1 MYKENSTTSLEEG
14 VLRSQMICMIGV
26 PAKHK
31 TRDLLQVCNSAYYSH
46 DNFTEKIY
54 QNTIL
59 LILQFTA
66 PCHSELEMM
75 RFIQYQDVPNQ
86 YMVLLRFRCQ
96 EAADEFYQ
104 AFNGALYNN
113 IEPEVCSLIYIS
125 KVETCKESEYY
136 PLSNHTE
143 LPVCSICLE
152 RKCVV
157 NLTVVLNELKTRK
170 KSSFW
175 QDKNVLFARKAIIN
189 VF

>member
-1 MYKENSTTSLEEG
+1 
-14 VLRSQMICMIGV
+14 
-26 PAKHK
+26 
-31 TRDLLQVCNSAYYSH
+31 
-46 DNFTEKIY
+46 
-54 QNTIL
+54 
-59 LILQFTA
+59 
-66 PCHSELEMM
+66 MM

-125 KVETCKESEYY
+125 KVESYKESEYY

-152 RKCVV
+152 RKCCIFT
-157 NLTVVLNELKTRK
+157 NL
-170 KSSFW
+170 
-175 QDKNVLFARKAIIN
+175 
-189 VF
+189 

>member
-31 TRDLLQVCNSAYYSH
+31 TRDLLQVYYSH

-96 EAADEFYQ
+96 AAADEFYQ

-125 KVETCKESEYY
+125 KVESYKESEYY

-152 RKCVV
+152 RKCSIYLT
-157 NLTVVLNELKTRK
+157 NLLYFLQTYNFLKHIVLI
-170 KSSFW
+170 
-175 QDKNVLFARKAIIN
+175 QI
-189 VF
+189 